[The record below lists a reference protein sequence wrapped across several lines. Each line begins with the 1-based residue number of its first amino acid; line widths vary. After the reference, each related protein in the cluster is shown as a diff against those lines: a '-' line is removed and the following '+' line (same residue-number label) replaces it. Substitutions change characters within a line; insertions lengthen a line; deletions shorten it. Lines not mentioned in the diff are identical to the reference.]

1 MPSATGPRGWRI
13 LRFLKRKPLPAKV
26 IGESLDGDDVT
37 VAITGDNGAAFSD
50 AVSALDGCWTVK
62 ALDKEGNTIRKLEM
76 DPHDPELAAE
86 ASERDGMTNAARS
99 NTIISIDVPKLVDNI
114 ARNMREVA
122 AAAATQQSKAF
133 SDGFAAMTSVVNLC
147 LQMLVRVERRL
158 EVAEERTELNS
169 PTDGG
174 RNQLAMLALQ
184 KALGG
189 DATPQQPQAAG
200 SNGGIHVTP
209 AMINSLLE
217 QFMTPGAASEG
228 DGSNGAG

>member
-1 MPSATGPRGWRI
+1 MPSATSARGWRI
-13 LRFLKRKPLPAKV
+13 LRFIKRKPLPAKLV
-26 IGESLDGDDVT
+26 GESLDGDDVT
-37 VAITGDNGAAFSD
+37 VAVTGDNGAALSD
-50 AVSALDGCWTVK
+50 AVSALDECWTIR
-62 ALDKEGNTIRKLEM
+62 ALDKDGNTIRKLEM

-86 ASERDGMTNAARS
+86 APDQALASAQRS

-122 AAAATQQSKAF
+122 AASATQQSRAF

-147 LQMLVRVERRL
+147 LQMLIRVERRL
-158 EVAEERTELNS
+158 ADAEEHNS
-169 PTDGG
+169 NLPAGEDS
-174 RNQLAMLALQ
+174 RSQLAMLALQ

-189 DATPQQPQAAG
+189 GAPTTPPQAG
-200 SNGGIHVTP
+200 SNGGIHITP

-217 QFMTPGAASEG
+217 QFMSSGATTEG